1 MSIEPDIF
9 DLKGRVALVTG
20 AGQGVGSGIARML
33 AAYGADVVVN
43 DYVEERA
50 LGTADEIVRNGGR
63 AVGIQADVTDY
74 ASVAGMFR
82 KAGEHF
88 GKVDI
93 LVNNAGNAGATQ
105 GNSSGGGRKPFWETE
120 PADWDRYLAVNLN
133 GAMNCC
139 RHALPGMVERKHGRL
154 ITIIS
159 DAGRVGEGNGLEAYS
174 AAKAGSAGLT
184 RGIARSVGRYGIT
197 ANNVA
202 IAATNTPAIAA
213 ALANPEFMKKA
224 LAQYVV
230 RRVGEPSDVAAMVLF
245 LASGASSWITGQTYP
260 VNGGFSFSA

>member
-1 MSIEPDIF
+1 MSVGNILNLE
-9 DLKGRVALVTG
+9 GQVALVTG
-20 AGQGVGSGIARML
+20 AGQGVGLGIAQML
-33 AAYGADVVVN
+33 AAHGASVAIN

-50 LGTADEIVRNGGR
+50 RGMADQIVRSGGR
-63 AVGIQADVTDY
+63 ALGIQADVTDY
-74 ASVAGMFR
+74 DSVARMFQQ
-82 KAGEHF
+82 ANAHF

-93 LVNNAGNAGATQ
+93 LVNNAGNAGASQ
-105 GNSSGGGRKPFWETE
+105 GSGGERRPFWETE
-120 PADWDRYLAVNLN
+120 PADWKRYLSVNLD
-133 GAMNCC
+133 GVMNCC
-139 RHALPGMVERKHGRL
+139 RHALPGMVERKSGR
-154 ITIIS
+154 IVTIIS
-159 DAGRVGEGNGLEAYS
+159 DAGRAGEGHGLEAYS
-174 AAKAGSAGLT
+174 AAKAGAAGLT

-197 ANNVA
+197 VNNVA

-260 VNGGFSFSA
+260 VNGGFSFSM